1 MYPPTTPEQHFA
13 RPRLQALRAEFRERL
28 GDPSRAFLVR
38 APGRVNL
45 IGDHTDYNGLPV
57 FPMAIQR
64 DMAILFRPRPDG
76 YVRLFNTDP
85 HFSPCEFILGPEIAP
100 EARRDWGNYLKAAGQ
115 ALVRSRGSL
124 LGIDGVVSGDV
135 PVASGL
141 SSSSAL
147 VVACGLALVVAN
159 EIQTSAQELAIL
171 FAEGERYVGAEIGG
185 MDQAISLGGQRN
197 TAFRIDFDPLRLQPT
212 PVPANWTF
220 VVASSLV
227 TAPKSGSARDVY
239 NARTRE
245 CREALQGLL
254 RHSEVPHEIDGYESL
269 IGTLPLEEIFSI
281 AVEALQEPLLKR
293 LRHTVTEA
301 ARVED
306 ARAAMLRDDPES
318 FGHLMTSS
326 HRSLRD
332 DYEVSC
338 QELDELVEICLDGGA
353 CGARLTGAGL
363 GGCAVALC
371 RNESVEPVLAALRR
385 HFYENRNFDGAL
397 GDHLLVAQPSDGAS
411 RVELES

>member
-13 RPRLQALRAEFRERL
+13 SPRMQALRAEFRQHFGAPAGAL
-28 GDPSRAFLVR
+28 LVR

-64 DMAILFRPRPDG
+64 DMAILFRPRTDG
-76 YVRLFNTDP
+76 RVRLFNTDP
-85 HFSPCEFILGPEIAP
+85 LFSSREFDLGPEIVPA
-100 EARRDWGNYLKAAGQ
+100 AQGDWGNYLRAAGQ

-159 EIQTSAQELAIL
+159 DIHTSAEELAVL

-185 MDQAISLGGQRN
+185 MDQAISLGGRRD
-197 TAFRIDFDPLRLQPT
+197 TAFKIGFGPLRLEPT
-212 PVPANWTF
+212 PVPTDWTF

-227 TAPKSGSARDVY
+227 KAPKSGSARDVY

-254 RHSEVPHEIDGYESL
+254 GHSKVPEGIDGYESL
-269 IGTLPLEEIFSI
+269 VGTLSLGEILAL
-281 AVEALQEPLLKR
+281 AVESLQDPFLKR

-301 ARVED
+301 ARVQD
-306 ARAAMLRDDPES
+306 ARAAMLRDDPET
-318 FGHLMTSS
+318 FGQLMTSS

-338 QELDELVEICLDGGA
+338 PELDQLVEISLDSGA
-353 CGARLTGAGL
+353 YGARLTGAGL

-371 RNESVEPVLAALRR
+371 RNESAEPVMAALRR
-385 HFYENRNFDGAL
+385 DYYEGRTFDGAL

>member
-13 RPRLQALRAEFRERL
+13 SPRLRALRAEFVRHF
-28 GDPSRAFLVR
+28 GDSAGTRLVR

-64 DMAILFRPRPDG
+64 DMAILFRLRFDG
-76 YVRLFNTDP
+76 EIRLHNTDP
-85 HFSPCEFILGPEIAP
+85 HFAPRRFHLGPEIAP
-100 EARRDWGNYLKAAGQ
+100 EAQGDWGNYLRAAGQ
-115 ALVRSRGSL
+115 AIFRAHGSL

-159 EIQTSAQELAIL
+159 DIKTSSEELAVL
-171 FAEGERYVGAEIGG
+171 LAEGERYVGAEIGG

-197 TAFRIDFDPLRLQPT
+197 AAFRIDFNPLRLQRT
-212 PVPANWTF
+212 PVPPDWTF
-220 VVASSLV
+220 IVASSLV
-227 TAPKSGSARDVY
+227 RAPKSGSARNVY

-245 CREALQGLL
+245 CREALDAFLD
-254 RHSEVPHEIDGYESL
+254 HPKVPGEIDGYEAL
-269 IGTLPLEEIFSI
+269 VGTLSLGEIL
-281 AVEALQEPLLKR
+281 AVAVQALQNPLLKR

-301 ARVED
+301 ARVAD
-306 ARAAMLRDDPES
+306 ARAAMLRDDPET
-318 FGHLMTSS
+318 FGQLMTSS

-332 DYEVSC
+332 DYDVSC
-338 QELDELVEICLDGGA
+338 PELDELVEISLDSGA
-353 CGARLTGAGL
+353 YGARLTGAGL

-371 RNESVEPVLAALRR
+371 RSDSVEPVLAALRR
-385 HFYENRNFDGAL
+385 HYYEGRTYEGAL
-397 GDHLLVAQPSDGAS
+397 DDHLLAAQPSDGAS
-411 RVELES
+411 LVELEP

>member
-1 MYPPTTPEQHFA
+1 
-13 RPRLQALRAEFRERL
+13 
-28 GDPSRAFLVR
+28 
-38 APGRVNL
+38 VNL

-64 DMAILFRPRPDG
+64 DMAVLFRPRSDG
-76 YVRLFNTDP
+76 RVRLFNTDARFQP
-85 HFSPCEFILGPEIAP
+85 REFTLGPEIAP
-100 EARRDWGNYLKAAGQ
+100 EAQGDWGNYMKAAGQ
-115 ALVRSRGSL
+115 ALARSHGSL
-124 LGIDGVVSGDV
+124 LGVEGVVSGNV

-159 EIQTSAQELAIL
+159 RVQTTAEELAVL
-171 FAEGERYVGAEIGG
+171 FARGERYVGAEIGG
-185 MDQAISLGGQRN
+185 MDQAISLGGRRN
-197 TAFRIDFDPLRLQPT
+197 TAFKIDFDPLRLLPT
-212 PVPANWTF
+212 PVPADWSF

-227 TAPKSGSARDVY
+227 KAPKSGSARDTY

-254 RHSEVPHEIDGYESL
+254 RHSHLDQPGEIDSFESL
-269 IGTLPLEEIFSI
+269 VGTLPLEEILRI
-281 AVEALQEPLLKR
+281 AEEALHEPLLKR

-301 ARVED
+301 VRVED
-306 ARAAMLRDDPES
+306 ARTAMLRDDPET
-318 FGHLMTSS
+318 FGQLMTSS

-338 QELDELVEICLDGGA
+338 PELDELVEISLDAGA
-353 CGARLTGAGL
+353 CGARLTGAGM

-371 RNESVEPVLAALRR
+371 RKESAELVLAALRR
-385 HFYENRNFDGAL
+385 HYYEDRTFDGAL
-397 GDHLLVAQPSDGAS
+397 SDQLLLAQPSDGAS
-411 RVELES
+411 LVELGT

>member
-1 MYPPTTPEQHFA
+1 MYPPTTPEEHFA
-13 RPRLQALRAEFRERL
+13 RPRLEALRAEFRQHI
-28 GDPSRAFLVR
+28 GDPAGALLVR

-64 DMAILFRPRPDG
+64 DMAVLFRRRPDG
-76 YVRLFNTDP
+76 LVRLFNTDP
-85 HFSPCEFILGPEIAP
+85 QFSSREFNLGPEIEP
-100 EARRDWGNYLKAAGQ
+100 EARGDWGNYLKAAGQ

-159 EIQTSAQELAIL
+159 DIETSAEELAVL

-185 MDQAISLGGQRN
+185 MDQAISLGGQRS
-197 TAFRIDFDPLRLQPT
+197 TAFKIDFDPLRLQPT
-212 PVPANWTF
+212 PVPADWTF

-227 TAPKSGSARDVY
+227 EAPKSGSARDIY

-254 RHSEVPHEIDGYESL
+254 NHAKVPGEIDGYESL
-269 IGTLPLEEIFSI
+269 VSTLALGEILAV
-281 AVEALQEPLLKR
+281 AVETLQDPLLKR

-301 ARVED
+301 ARVHD
-306 ARAAMLRDDPES
+306 ARAAMLRDDPET
-318 FGHLMTSS
+318 FGQLMTSS

-338 QELDELVEICLDGGA
+338 PELDELVEISLDAGA

-371 RNESVEPVLAALRR
+371 RGESVDQVLADLRQNY
-385 HFYENRNFDGAL
+385 YESRTL
-397 GDHLLVAQPSDGAS
+397 GGVLSDYLLVAQPSDGAS
-411 RVELES
+411 SVEIES